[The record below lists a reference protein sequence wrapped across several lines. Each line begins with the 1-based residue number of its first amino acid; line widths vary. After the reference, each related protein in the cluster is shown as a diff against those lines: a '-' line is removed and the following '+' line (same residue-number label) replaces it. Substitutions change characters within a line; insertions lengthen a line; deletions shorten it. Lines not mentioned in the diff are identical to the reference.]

1 MMRRARSR
9 GDNSIQEGRTWSIL
23 VQMLLGLHYLHSRR
37 VLHRDM
43 KTANVF
49 LTAHDGRL
57 RVKIGDLGVAKLLG
71 TGQAFADT
79 MVGTP
84 YYLSPELVQ
93 DKPYNG
99 QSDLWALGIILY
111 ECCTLKRPFEAT
123 NQCALI
129 LKIVRGTY
137 AAVPPENA
145 SSALIEITNRLL
157 ELDPRQ
163 RPSARKLLSLP
174 VVQQQLLGLG
184 FELPSDIRPADTPS
198 EGLRTPHGRD
208 DDSAGRERASPLL
221 GAGSGSTMV
230 SSRLESLARPRPA
243 AEAAPQPP
251 PLLGSGQSHGMSHG
265 VKQQLR
271 GGRVRGAGQRQVSQ
285 RAQKKPELAVAR
297 ATAARKADAAAAESD
312 DENDQATAPA
322 SAPWQAPER
331 NSRPTVADLFAKQ
344 HEGHAD
350 DSERAVDASE
360 SGAVRCA
367 VGESKS
373 SDAASPRSP
382 LLEAKNSCYE
392 APRTC
397 GSGVPP
403 PSAAPVGGGGSGA
416 KLQVLGWA
424 AEARARREADF
435 QTTAPAAEIIEEDE
449 EEAYEEDW
457 VNDSDG
463 DGGESDA
470 AAEGPAE
477 RRGRHEESFS
487 ALARSTRAQC
497 AEAVGNEA
505 FESLFSEMA
514 GILAATP
521 GDGDADDAVLHAF
534 FEKATL
540 ACGNDRYRAQHVIF
554 GIQKILA
561 AEAGLREAH
570 DERALAADADSKAE
584 VAHSASSRATS
595 EYNSEYI

>member
-1 MMRRARSR
+1 
-9 GDNSIQEGRTWSIL
+9 
-23 VQMLLGLHYLHSRR
+23 
-37 VLHRDM
+37 
-43 KTANVF
+43 
-49 LTAHDGRL
+49 
-57 RVKIGDLGVAKLLG
+57 
-71 TGQAFADT
+71 
-79 MVGTP
+79 
-84 YYLSPELVQ
+84 
-93 DKPYNG
+93 
-99 QSDLWALGIILY
+99 
-111 ECCTLKRPFEAT
+111 
-123 NQCALI
+123 
-129 LKIVRGTY
+129 
-137 AAVPPENA
+137 
-145 SSALIEITNRLL
+145 
-157 ELDPRQ
+157 
-163 RPSARKLLSLP
+163 
-174 VVQQQLLGLG
+174 
-184 FELPSDIRPADTPS
+184 
-198 EGLRTPHGRD
+198 
-208 DDSAGRERASPLL
+208 
-221 GAGSGSTMV
+221 
-230 SSRLESLARPRPA
+230 
-243 AEAAPQPP
+243 
-251 PLLGSGQSHGMSHG
+251 
-265 VKQQLR
+265 
-271 GGRVRGAGQRQVSQ
+271 
-285 RAQKKPELAVAR
+285 
-297 ATAARKADAAAAESD
+297 
-312 DENDQATAPA
+312 
-322 SAPWQAPER
+322 
-331 NSRPTVADLFAKQ
+331 
-344 HEGHAD
+344 
-350 DSERAVDASE
+350 
-360 SGAVRCA
+360 
-367 VGESKS
+367 
-373 SDAASPRSP
+373 
-382 LLEAKNSCYE
+382 
-392 APRTC
+392 
-397 GSGVPP
+397 
-403 PSAAPVGGGGSGA
+403 
-416 KLQVLGWA
+416 LQVLGWA